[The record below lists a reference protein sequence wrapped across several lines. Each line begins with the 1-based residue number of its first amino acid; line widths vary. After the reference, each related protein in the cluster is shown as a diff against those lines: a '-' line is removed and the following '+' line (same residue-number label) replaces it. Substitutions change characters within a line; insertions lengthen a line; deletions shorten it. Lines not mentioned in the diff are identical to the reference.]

1 MKSIF
6 MSTVKRMPNSKNK
19 TYPKRVRILIYKKCG
34 LLLKLNFSILNNYVL
49 FTLHALFCR
58 W

>member
-34 LLLKLNFSILNNYVL
+34 VLLECIFLYNKHL
-49 FTLHALFCR
+49 FDVYFTCFNLF
-58 W
+58 

>member
-34 LLLKLNFSILNNYVL
+34 LLLEFNFLCDKHLCIVY
-49 FTLHALFCR
+49 FTCFNFF
-58 W
+58 